1 MYNNINTYKGHNK
14 ALGKKNQTKHLWP
27 QHVFEKKKLNKAHM
41 NTFLFF
47 SIGTQTVEM
56 TTKNQAYW
64 YFRAKDNFCLIN
76 CSQKQN

>member
-1 MYNNINTYKGHNK
+1 MYNNTYKGH
-14 ALGKKNQTKHLWP
+14 GEKNQTNTYL
-27 QHVFEKKKLNKAHM
+27 KKKLNKAHM

-56 TTKNQAYW
+56 TIKNQAYW